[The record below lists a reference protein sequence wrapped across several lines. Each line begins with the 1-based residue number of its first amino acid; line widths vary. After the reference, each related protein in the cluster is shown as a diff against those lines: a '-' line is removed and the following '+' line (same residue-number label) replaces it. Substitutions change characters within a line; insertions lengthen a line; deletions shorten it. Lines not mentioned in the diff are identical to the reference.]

1 MALKPTY
8 EELKQRV
15 RELEKEAVERKRA
28 EEALRRS
35 EQRFKDLI
43 ETTTDWVWEVDAR
56 GVYTYASPKVKDLL
70 GYEVSE
76 VLGKTPF
83 DLMPEGE
90 AKRIRKFFNE
100 KVINRK
106 PFYGLENVNRH
117 KNGHLVVLETNGIPI
132 FDEKGQLKGYRG
144 IDRDITQ
151 RKRAEE
157 ALRKSENESK
167 VQTQHLKEVNT
178 ALRVL
183 LKQREEDKKEFEEKT
198 LYNVKNL
205 IMPYIEELKKRQ
217 LNTDQMTCVSILES
231 NINDLFSPF
240 ITRLSS
246 KFLNLTPMEVR
257 VASLIKD
264 GKTTKEIAGLLH
276 LSENTIL
283 SHRYKLRS
291 KLRLKN
297 KKLNLIS
304 YLQSID

>member
-1 MALKPTY
+1 MVLKPTY
-8 EELKQRV
+8 EELEQRV
-15 RELEKEAVERKRA
+15 RELEKEAVKLKQA

-35 EQRFKDLI
+35 EQKFKDLT
-43 ETTTDWVWEVDAR
+43 ETTTDWVWEVDAQ
-56 GVYTYASPKVKDLL
+56 GIYTYASPKVKDLL

-90 AKRIRKFFNE
+90 AEKIRKSFNDNAIHRE
-100 KVINRK
+100 

-117 KNGHLVVLETNGIPI
+117 KDGYLVVLETNGIPV
-132 FDEKGQLKGYRG
+132 FDEKGHLKGYRG
-144 IDRDITQ
+144 IDRDISQ
-151 RKRAEE
+151 RKQAEE
-157 ALRKSENESK
+157 ALQKSEDESK
-167 VQTQHLKEVNT
+167 LRTQHLKEVNS

-183 LKQREEDKKEFEEKT
+183 LRQREEDKKELEGKI
-198 LYNVKNL
+198 LSNVKNL
-205 IMPYIEELKKRQ
+205 IMPYVEELKKKR
-217 LNTDQMTCVSILES
+217 LNRDQMTCVSILES
-231 NINDLFSPF
+231 NINGLISPF

-246 KFLNLTPMEVR
+246 KFLNLTPMEIR

-264 GKTTKEIAGLLH
+264 GKRTKEIAELLNV
-276 LSENTIL
+276 SGNTIL

-304 YLQSID
+304 YLQSIE